1 MSRCH
6 VLVSDLQIKRK
17 IVYYIGNKNSCR
29 MYGCGS
35 HLVNEIV
42 QKETV
47 ALKEAMMQL
56 SENGTQSFDPRI
68 CLLTSVVNG
77 LTAAVCKRY
86 FTIENIVLFFNTLF

>member
-1 MSRCH
+1 M
-6 VLVSDLQIKRK
+6 D
-17 IVYYIGNKNSCR
+17 
-29 MYGCGS
+29 
-35 HLVNEIV
+35 EIV

-77 LTAAVCKRY
+77 LTAAVCEKY
-86 FTIENIVLFFNTLF
+86 FLKNILKDLSPFCGTADTPVV

>member
-1 MSRCH
+1 MF
-6 VLVSDLQIKRK
+6 
-17 IVYYIGNKNSCR
+17 
-29 MYGCGS
+29 GCGS
-35 HLVNEIV
+35 SLVDEIV

-77 LTAAVCKRY
+77 LTAAVCEKY
-86 FTIENIVLFFNTLF
+86 FFKKHFEGHKSFLWDR

>member
-1 MSRCH
+1 M
-6 VLVSDLQIKRK
+6 D
-17 IVYYIGNKNSCR
+17 
-29 MYGCGS
+29 
-35 HLVNEIV
+35 EIV

-77 LTAAVCKRY
+77 LTAAVCERY
-86 FTIENIVLFFNTLF
+86 LAVENIARITPEFCCPSSSNFQI